1 MWRRSVESWQAW
13 RHETSEIVGVR
24 RDSLRGSCSSWRRRL
39 CGHARPICP
48 ICPICPILT
57 NGHSRLTPRRV
68 RSTRLQGC
76 AHIRTRISWD
86 LDRRRPGARRRARR
100 HLQRQPAKCA
110 SNRSR
115 RPGVGSGQPRAQA
128 PSAERPEWL
137 RRRLYIRRRRDVHAY
152 GHPNGKRL
160 HSHAGICPPD
170 LNFAPD
176 AIRLAYARRPPR
188 DLNLQSHGHL

>member
-57 NGHSRLTPRRV
+57 NGHSRLTPRRI

-128 PSAERPEWL
+128 LST
-137 RRRLYIRRRRDVHAY
+137 
-152 GHPNGKRL
+152 PNGFVVVSIFGDGETSTLTAIRTESGCIATL
-160 HSHAGICPPD
+160 A
-170 LNFAPD
+170 FAP
-176 AIRLAYARRPPR
+176 PT
-188 DLNLQSHGHL
+188 